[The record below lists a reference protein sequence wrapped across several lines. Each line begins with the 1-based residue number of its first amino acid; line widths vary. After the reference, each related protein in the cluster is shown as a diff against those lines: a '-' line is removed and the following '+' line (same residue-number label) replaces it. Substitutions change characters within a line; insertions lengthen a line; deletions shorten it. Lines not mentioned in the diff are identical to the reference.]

1 MVIAITEG
9 KNWPVIAKLDKL
21 VNKQTKTK
29 TDEKKK
35 KKQKEREKKEKNVFR
50 NSE

>member
-21 VNKQTKTK
+21 VNKQTKTE
-29 TDEKKK
+29 EKKK